1 MLGTGFLCQ
10 QSMAFQGKRG
20 MRHFYQ
26 KQVEKLEEQWRQAQL
41 TSDTATMDR
50 LLADDYIGIGRTGI
64 VTTKAQTIERY
75 QKRTVVVK
83 KLDISDMKVAI
94 HGETAVV
101 TAKAD
106 VDATDNGAAIHNSFR
121 YTRVYVH
128 TPGVGWKIEN
138 SESTRVFPEKD
149 SAAPASKSPSPAS
162 QTPTPTAPA
171 PQK

>member
-1 MLGTGFLCQ
+1 V
-10 QSMAFQGKRG
+10 
-20 MRHFYQ
+20 RHFYQ

-121 YTRVYVH
+121 YTRVYVSH
-128 TPGVGWKIEN
+128 ARRGLE
-138 SESTRVFPEKD
+138 D
-149 SAAPASKSPSPAS
+149 
-162 QTPTPTAPA
+162 
-171 PQK
+171 

>member
-1 MLGTGFLCQ
+1 LLGTGFLCQ
-10 QSMAFQGKRG
+10 QSVAFQGKRG
-20 MRHFYQ
+20 VRHFYQ

-149 SAAPASKSPSPAS
+149 SATPASKSPAS